1 MNDFLTVRLNGNE
14 ISMMKLNGAIIYQ
27 KAVEP
32 EPADKRFVTYTFQ
45 NYDYEYSEELNVWP
59 WLKKYGESYELGTD
73 WTYTETIN
81 GGWTT
86 RTLEYI
92 TRMPEML
99 VFDGWPL
106 ISVHIRNLKGIK
118 TLAFNSNYQFRSL
131 TAAPDAWDTSEVTDM
146 RTLFYTYDVTEIPG
160 PVDCSNASS
169 GLYYSETYHAFYSC
183 RLSTLYLKNIY
194 KNCTMT
200 NESKWSIDLRTS
212 SSYTGGVKD
221 ECLIDIFNELPDLI
235 NDKGLTDTSN
245 IFIGLPHKNNLTDEQ
260 KSVALNKGWTIKE
273 NAL

>member
-14 ISMMKLNGAIIYQ
+14 ISMMKLNGTIIYQ
-27 KAVEP
+27 KDVEP
-32 EPADKRFVTYTFQ
+32 EPADKIFVAYIFQ
-45 NYDYEYSEELNVWP
+45 NYDYEYSEELDVWP
-59 WLKKYGESYELGTD
+59 RLKKYGESYELGTD

-81 GGWTT
+81 GNWTV

-92 TRMPEML
+92 TRMPEIL

-106 ISVHIRNLKGIK
+106 RSVHIKNLKVIK
-118 TLAFNSNYQFRSL
+118 TLAFNGDYQFTKL
-131 TAAPDAWDTSEVTDM
+131 TASPDAWDTSEVTDM
-146 RTLFYTYDVTEIPG
+146 RTLFYYCGVTEIPG

-169 GLYYSETYHAFYSC
+169 GLYYSETYHAFYRC
-183 RLSTLYLKNIY
+183 HLSTLYLKNIY

-200 NESKWSIDLRTS
+200 NESKWSIDLRTENN
-212 SSYTGGVKD
+212 YTGGVKD

-273 NAL
+273 DAL